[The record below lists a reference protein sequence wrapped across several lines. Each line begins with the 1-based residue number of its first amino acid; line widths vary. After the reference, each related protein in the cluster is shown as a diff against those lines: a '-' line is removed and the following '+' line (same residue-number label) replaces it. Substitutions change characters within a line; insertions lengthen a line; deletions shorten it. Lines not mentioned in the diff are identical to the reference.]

1 MHFDYWI
8 YIGLVKIR
16 LVMATT
22 YLPLMLHEAQEF
34 FFLEWRA
41 LGYTKLF
48 VDVVGY
54 ATGFCTWKWSKQL
67 NFVWDRLGCTCNIEG
82 IKKLNNSC
90 TQ

>member
-1 MHFDYWI
+1 MILTKIQSNQSQIIICILII

-16 LVMATT
+16 LVMVTT
-22 YLPLMLHEAQEF
+22 YLPLMLHGAQEF

-54 ATGFCTWKWSKQL
+54 ATGFCT
-67 NFVWDRLGCTCNIEG
+67 
-82 IKKLNNSC
+82 
-90 TQ
+90 